1 MIPAESA
8 EGNDPPLRGV
18 RVLDFGQF
26 IAGPL
31 CAALLAD
38 FGADVIRVEKPE
50 GNADR
55 FVQPMGEGWPG
66 GAAYWQVNRNKRS
79 LALDPFDHD
88 NRAALDRLLGTADV
102 VVVNAPPATLSAMG
116 LEYERISQ
124 LNPRV
129 ILSICTAYGRN
140 NRLSDLPGFDGI
152 GQAMSGAAYL
162 SGEAGEPRKSY
173 CHWVDHMTAAFSA
186 FGIMAALRDRDRTGR
201 GQIVDASLIHT
212 SVFAMASNLIEEDS
226 LGVGRVGT
234 ANRSQLAGPAD
245 IYQTRDG
252 HVLLQVIGKSMFRRC
267 AKLVG
272 RLDWLDDQRFATDE
286 QRGRN
291 SDALNAHMVAFYSAR
306 TTDHCLSEFR
316 AAGLPCAPVNSPAKA
331 LKDPDM
337 EAMRLWTRLPV
348 VGGVHQALLVQ
359 PPVRLSRS
367 AAGVRTSAPHLG
379 AHTPEILRELGLDPP
394 SQKAFMKGIT

>member
-1 MIPAESA
+1 MILAGST
-8 EGNDPPLRGV
+8 EGGDPPLRGI

-55 FVQPMGEGWPG
+55 FVQPLGEGWPG
-66 GAAYWQVNRNKRS
+66 GAVYWQVNRNKRS
-79 LALDPFDHD
+79 LALDPFDQE
-88 NRAALDRLLGTADV
+88 NRPVLDRLLCAADI

-116 LEYERISQ
+116 LEYERISR
-124 LNPRV
+124 LNPRI

-140 NRLSDLPGFDGI
+140 NRLSELPGFDGI

-162 SGEAGEPRKSY
+162 SGEDGEPRKSY

-201 GQIVDASLIHT
+201 GQVVDASLIHT

-226 LGVGRVGT
+226 LAVGRIGT
-234 ANRSQLAGPAD
+234 ANRAQLAGPAD
-245 IYQTRDG
+245 IYRTLDG
-252 HVLLQVIGKSMFRRC
+252 YVLLQVIGKSMFRRC
-267 AKLVG
+267 ARLVG
-272 RLDWLDDQRFATDE
+272 RLDWLDDHRFATDE
-286 QRGRN
+286 QRGKN
-291 SDALNAHMVAFYSAR
+291 SEVLNAEMEAFCLAR
-306 TTDHCLSEFR
+306 TTDRCLSDFR
-316 AAGLPCAPVNSPAKA
+316 AAGLPCAPVNSPAKV

-337 EAMRLWTRLPV
+337 EAMQLWTRLPV
-348 VGGVHQALLVQ
+348 VGDRHQGMLVL
-359 PPVRLSRS
+359 PPVQLSRS
-367 AAGVRTSAPHLG
+367 AVGVRAGAPHLG
-379 AHTPEILRELGLDPP
+379 AHTPEILRELGLDPQ
-394 SQKAFMKGIT
+394 SQKAFMKGIP